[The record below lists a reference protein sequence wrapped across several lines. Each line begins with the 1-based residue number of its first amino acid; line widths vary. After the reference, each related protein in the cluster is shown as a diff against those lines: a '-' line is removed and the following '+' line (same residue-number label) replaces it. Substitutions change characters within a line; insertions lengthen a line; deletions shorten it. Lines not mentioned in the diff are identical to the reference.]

1 MNRAAVFIAG
11 LTAAVLVLVA
21 ACGGEETAATPKV
34 APTVTKA
41 PAPTVTKAPTPTA
54 TKAPAA
60 TAVPTSTAAAA
71 ASLEISVN
79 GDALQFNKDKLSAK
93 AGAAVVLT
101 FNNVSAINQHNWVIV
116 QAGAKDDVAARG
128 VTAGPADNWVQS
140 GDSQVIGNTP
150 LVDPGKTG
158 EVRFAAPPAG
168 SYQFVCTFP
177 GHNFTMFGDFE
188 VTP

>member
-1 MNRAAVFIAG
+1 MKRASVFLAG
-11 LTAAVLVLVA
+11 LIAAVLVLVA
-21 ACGGEETAATPKV
+21 ACGGEEAAATPRPAATKSP
-34 APTVTKA
+34 APTATKA
-41 PAPTVTKAPTPTA
+41 PAPTVASTV
-54 TKAPAA
+54 APAA
-60 TAVPTSTAAAA
+60 G
-71 ASLEISVN
+71 ASLEISVK
-79 GDALQFNKDKLSAK
+79 GDALEFTKTSLSAQ

-116 QAGAKDDVAARG
+116 QAGAKDAVATRG
-128 VTAGPADNWVQS
+128 LTASTTNWVQP
-140 GDSQVIGNTP
+140 GDAQVIANTP

-168 SYQFVCTFP
+168 LYQFVCTFP